1 LNSWGVIQSNFN
13 SNNPSPT
20 LAKPQT
26 ESSAFNFSSQPQN
39 LTSAFNGGD
48 NNFSFIKPNSN
59 SNNINLKNGQN
70 NTINQNN
77 VNAFS
82 FGSFGSSSFGSNSI
96 NTNSFGNPP
105 KSS

>member
-59 SNNINLKNGQN
+59 SNNINLKNG
-70 NTINQNN
+70 
-77 VNAFS
+77 
-82 FGSFGSSSFGSNSI
+82 SSSFGSNSI